1 MEKMELSVDLLNAL
15 MRYLG
20 TRPYQE
26 VFSLVQEI
34 QKQVTPQ
41 LPKEEE

>member
-1 MEKMELSVDLLNAL
+1 MEKLELTVDLLNAL

-34 QKQVTPQ
+34 QKQATPQ
-41 LPKEEE
+41 LPKDEE